1 MTDHAL
7 AGSPSTGGQPL
18 STVVLEAI
26 ARYRGVSALDLE
38 FVLYDEIHT
47 EALDQ
52 LGRHDGEWQLTITVD
67 GHTVTVDH
75 DRFVTVDGESA

>member
-1 MTDHAL
+1 MIDHAL
-7 AGSPSTGGQPL
+7 SGSPSTGGRPL

-26 ARYRGVSALDLE
+26 ARYRGVPACDLE
-38 FVLYDEIHT
+38 FVLYDEVHT

-52 LGRHDGEWQLTITVD
+52 LGRHDGEWQLTIAVD

-75 DRFVTVDGESA
+75 DRFVTVDGKSA